1 MRKRQNAISTA
12 TIRRLPKYYHRL
24 AELKAGGLDHISSGE
39 FAKRMGLTAS
49 QIRQDLN
56 HFGGFGQYGYGYDI
70 DNLRSSIA
78 HILGIDQ
85 ARTVVILGA
94 GHLGRALVNH
104 APVENDIR
112 FNFAAMFDTD
122 PQVIGTMVSGL
133 KVLSMD
139 DFDDY
144 VAEHNVDIAVLTV
157 PEEQAYIAADRVV
170 RAGIPSIWNFSSA
183 DLKTELPQVVVENI
197 HISDSLMV
205 LSYYL
210 EHK

>member
-1 MRKRQNAISTA
+1 MRKKVNAISTA

-24 AELKAGGLDHISSGE
+24 AELKAGGLDHISSSE

-70 DNLRSSIA
+70 DNLRASLA

-85 ARTVVILGA
+85 VRHVVVIGA
-94 GHLGRALVNH
+94 GHLGSALVIH
-104 APVENDIR
+104 APVEDDIK
-112 FNFAAMFDTD
+112 FSFDAMFDID
-122 PQVIGTMVSGL
+122 PQMIGKTISGL
-133 KVLSMD
+133 PVLSMD
-139 DFDDY
+139 EFDTY
-144 VAEHNVDIAVLTV
+144 VAENKVDIAVLTV
-157 PEEQAYIAADRVV
+157 PEDQARAAADRVV
-170 RAGIPSIWNFSSA
+170 QAGIPAIWNFTMA
-183 DLKTELPQVVVENI
+183 DLKTELPDLEVENI

-210 EHK
+210 GHK